1 MLLEKDPFRMDA
13 IIHELQ
19 VCQSLWK
26 EASDQAKQSGVETSR
41 LREEVNILL
50 TIVVGK

>member
-26 EASDQAKQSGVETSR
+26 EASDKDKHYKTVAIQLK
-41 LREEVNILL
+41 EEVQILRDSNE
-50 TIVVGK
+50 GN